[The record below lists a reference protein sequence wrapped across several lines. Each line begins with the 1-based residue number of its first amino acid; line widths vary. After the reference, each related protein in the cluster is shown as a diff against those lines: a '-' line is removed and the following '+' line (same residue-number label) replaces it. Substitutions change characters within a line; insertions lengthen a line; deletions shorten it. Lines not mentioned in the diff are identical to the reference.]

1 MVTKRQIQSI
11 QALKMKV
18 DAAAPGS
25 RTAIT
30 NAQYNA
36 MQAALDDL
44 GSRGVPVPP
53 KVREAATRMGLMIK

>member
-44 GSRGVPVPP
+44 ASRGVPVPP